1 MGTLRSS
8 IGLPTHHV
16 AAIDRGD
23 KPAVPAAFTDSD
35 IGASRLKTADDEIDT
50 CADLDCLCAE
60 KNSDPTLA
68 VRAAEHLV
76 QSSSREPKQ
85 QRVLLLLS
93 RDLHSGGRDLHSA
106 NCESAEECETQ
117 SALSGIDPPAKCP
130 TRKPNRHLQVHDR
143 LAVPEDEHMRTYLRR
158 LAAHGAATKGIS
170 AYGCQLRATLR
181 AARRLQGS
189 PISLADLFCDATL
202 LGRALVDDISATG
215 TQLSKWTLAQRRSA
229 IRSFA
234 NLMRPE
240 LLVILGEEPVN
251 VVDCALRLV
260 AERIGG
266 GYRLTGGAPRRRGGT
281 APSRDEVTA
290 IFQCLGDASG
300 FIGLRNRAF
309 FHILWATGC
318 RVNALRELDGTNCLV
333 LPNGRVRLYLHE
345 KGKAERREV
354 ELSGEVAH
362 ALLGYTAAFN
372 RLAVAR
378 WWQCRVGPGEP
389 GAMWRNDVGR
399 RWSYASVAETLRSGC
414 ERAGV
419 PEFSPHALRRA
430 FASDAASLLPRHIVA
445 QAGGWKGRDRLDDH
459 YVQPCETTIWEKLTR
474 LDSDTTLARIETE
487 LNDATAVTV

>member
-1 MGTLRSS
+1 METSRSS

-16 AAIDRGD
+16 AAHDRGE
-23 KPAVPAAFTDSD
+23 KPAVPAALTDSG
-35 IGASRLKTADDEIDT
+35 IGEASRQKIADNAMDT

-60 KNSDPTLA
+60 KHSDLTFA

-76 QSSSREPKQ
+76 QSSSRELMQ
-85 QRVLLLLS
+85 QRVLLS
-93 RDLHSGGRDLHSA
+93 RVLHSSGRDLHPA
-106 NCESAEECETQ
+106 NCEGAEECETQ
-117 SALSGIDPPAKCP
+117 SALSGIYPPAKCP

-143 LAVPEDEHMRTYLRR
+143 LAVPDDEHMRSYLRR

-181 AARRLQGS
+181 AAKRLQGS
-189 PISLADLFCDATL
+189 PITLADLFCDATL
-202 LGRALVDDISATG
+202 LGRALVDAISATG

-251 VVDCALRLV
+251 VVNRALRLV

-281 APSRDEVTA
+281 APSRDEVSA
-290 IFQCLGDASG
+290 VLQCLGEAPG
-300 FIGLRNRAF
+300 FIGRRNKAF
-309 FHILWATGC
+309 FGILMATGC
-318 RVNALRELDGTNCLV
+318 RVNALRNLDGTNCLV
-333 LPNGRVRLYLHE
+333 LRNFRVRLYLHE

-354 ELSGEVAH
+354 ELSGEVGH

-399 RWSYASVAETLRSGC
+399 RWGYASVLNTLKNGC
-414 ERAGV
+414 VAAGV
-419 PEFSPHALRRA
+419 PEYAPHAVRRA

>member
-16 AAIDRGD
+16 AVIDRRD
-23 KPAVPAAFTDSD
+23 KPAVSAALTDSG
-35 IGASRLKTADDEIDT
+35 IGGASRQKTADDEIDT

-60 KNSDPTLA
+60 KNSDLTLA
-68 VRAAEHLV
+68 MRAAEHLE
-76 QSSSREPKQ
+76 QSSWREPLQ
-85 QRVLLLLS
+85 QRVLLLS
-93 RDLHSGGRDLHSA
+93 RDLHSSGRDLHSA
-106 NCESAEECETQ
+106 KCEGAEEFETQ

-130 TRKPNRHLQVHDR
+130 TRKPNRHIQVNDR
-143 LAVPEDEHMRTYLRR
+143 LAVPEDEHMRSYLRR
-158 LAAHGAATKGIS
+158 LSAHGAATKGIS

-181 AARRLQGS
+181 AAKRLQGS
-189 PISLADLFCDATL
+189 PITLADLFCDATL

-234 NLMRPE
+234 NFMRPE

-251 VVDCALRLV
+251 VVDRALPLV

-290 IFQCLGDASG
+290 VFQCLGDASG

-362 ALLGYTAAFN
+362 ALLEYTAAFN
-372 RLAVAR
+372 RLSVAR
-378 WWQCRVGPGEP
+378 WWQCRVGPGEL

-399 RWSYASVAETLRSGC
+399 RWGYASVAETLRSGC

-459 YVQPCETTIWEKLTR
+459 YVQPCEKAIWEKLAR
-474 LDSDTTLARIETE
+474 LDPAPTLATIVTE
-487 LNDATAVTV
+487 MNNVTVDTL